1 MSARAACSSAT
12 TAAASTPP
20 PRLRRCTRRKRK
32 PQSRQ
37 SPRTPAGA
45 TRSKTC
51 APTPAPPAVQNLSAM
66 RRPPRRAAP
75 TAGTRLLCP
84 RSSAARSSRTT
95 SSPSSSARTRLST
108 RSSGTIRKS
117 RSSRAPFLSRITLK
131 RFRAFTSP
139 SGCTTVRATWT
150 RNLRR
155 PAHRATRRGNSSSQR
170 LGISTLSAAEA
181 SASSVFRWTPRRRC
195 QTNTWTPSSRTT
207 TAKLRPFST
216 AYLPGY
222 LADRYDVS
230 AEESAGRADARCRES
245 CIQAISSTILGYDS
259 CVPTSADVRL
269 HSRRV
274 KYAMMPVWMLH
285 TKWNGKDYLFSMNG
299 QTGKLT
305 GDLPV
310 SMGRFWAWFAGIF
323 VPLAGVM
330 MLLFV

>member
-75 TAGTRLLCP
+75 TAGTRLSCP

-108 RSSGTIRKS
+108 RSSGTIRKN

-155 PAHRATRRGNSSSQR
+155 PAHRATRRENSSSQR

-181 SASSVFRWTPRRRC
+181 SASSVFRWTPR
-195 QTNTWTPSSRTT
+195 
-207 TAKLRPFST
+207 
-216 AYLPGY
+216 
-222 LADRYDVS
+222 
-230 AEESAGRADARCRES
+230 
-245 CIQAISSTILGYDS
+245 
-259 CVPTSADVRL
+259 
-269 HSRRV
+269 
-274 KYAMMPVWMLH
+274 
-285 TKWNGKDYLFSMNG
+285 
-299 QTGKLT
+299 
-305 GDLPV
+305 
-310 SMGRFWAWFAGIF
+310 
-323 VPLAGVM
+323 
-330 MLLFV
+330 